1 MQDLMIVGEAE
12 DEANAHSHAEARKGS
27 ATAMF
32 VKITNAGE
40 ERNAMARLRRQDSKK
55 AAREAKESDAEVVV
69 LEARISELRA
79 QMERALADEAAAAI
93 ARARQQAEARI
104 RKEAEEAEARA
115 RKQAE
120 ERKKAQ
126 QAVEKEAN
134 RLKKE
139 RQAAQQAAE
148 KEANRLKKEAAVL
161 ENRLAEL
168 RVEAA
173 AAEERKADADL
184 LVLRSKERAAFHGS
198 SSSSFS
204 SSSSP
209 SSASSSYVSTV
220 PAASSSAND
229 DTVQR
234 GGGGGG
240 RGVQGRWGQS
250 SAAFVQDYTYQQD
263 EEHVATPTQCAKP
276 KFLFP
281 FSPGAQTSFSPDASH
296 IHAYNNN
303 NNSTSISGVHVST
316 DASGTHGTSTESNY
330 WHEGHDDHMQ
340 SLIMEQNQVRLYKL
354 TRFNCT
360 N

>member
-1 MQDLMIVGEAE
+1 MQDLMLVGEAE

-40 ERNAMARLRRQDSKK
+40 ERNATARLRRQDSKK

-69 LEARISELRA
+69 LEARIKELRA

-115 RKQAE
+115 RKHAE

-126 QAVEKEAN
+126 QAAEKEAN

-173 AAEERKADADL
+173 AAEERKVEADE
-184 LVLRSKERAAFHGS
+184 LVLRGKERAAFHGS
-198 SSSSFS
+198 SSSSSSVS
-204 SSSSP
+204 SSSS
-209 SSASSSYVSTV
+209 SSSTYVSTA
-220 PAASSSAND
+220 PASSSAND

-234 GGGGGG
+234 GRGGGG
-240 RGVQGRWGQS
+240 RGVQGRRDQS
-250 SAAFVQDYTYQQD
+250 SAAFEQDYTYQQD
-263 EEHVATPTQCAKP
+263 EHIATPTQYAKP

-303 NNSTSISGVHVST
+303 NNNTSGVHVST
-316 DASGTHGTSTESNY
+316 DASGTRGTSTESNY

-340 SLIMEQNQVRLYKL
+340 SLIMEQNQVRL
-354 TRFNCT
+354 
-360 N
+360 

>member
-1 MQDLMIVGEAE
+1 MLVGEAE

-40 ERNAMARLRRQDSKK
+40 ERNATARLRRQDSKK

-69 LEARISELRA
+69 LEARIKELRA

-115 RKQAE
+115 RKHAE
-120 ERKKAQ
+120 ERKK
-126 QAVEKEAN
+126 
-134 RLKKE
+134 
-139 RQAAQQAAE
+139 AQQAAE

-173 AAEERKADADL
+173 AAEERKVEADE
-184 LVLRSKERAAFHGS
+184 LVLRGKERAAFHGS
-198 SSSSFS
+198 SSSSSSVS
-204 SSSSP
+204 SSSS
-209 SSASSSYVSTV
+209 SSSTYVSTA
-220 PAASSSAND
+220 PASSSAND

-234 GGGGGG
+234 GRGGGG
-240 RGVQGRWGQS
+240 RGVQGRRDQS
-250 SAAFVQDYTYQQD
+250 SAAFEQDYTYQQD
-263 EEHVATPTQCAKP
+263 EHIATPTQYAKP

-296 IHAYNNN
+296 IHAYNDNN
-303 NNSTSISGVHVST
+303 NVST
-316 DASGTHGTSTESNY
+316 DASGTRGTSTESNY

-340 SLIMEQNQVRLYKL
+340 SLIMEQNQVRLSCTKL
-354 TRFNCT
+354 KSLQGG
-360 N
+360 